1 MNKKVIV
8 SAIVLFNMFS
18 FSAFAANKT
27 GNVDKSINVVQ
38 IDQTSDKQALKA
50 GSRNWQNAVKGQ
62 DVFAGDKIRT
72 GLRSVAQ
79 INYEDGTMTRIGSRS
94 LLTVKDKKLNLKRG
108 YMWGKVDKTRTK
120 GLKVFTANAIASII
134 GTEFFIEAGSDGTTT
149 LTVLE
154 GIVELAGKKG
164 KVSVTAGTSSVV
176 DKDGN
181 AGDPMVFDQ
190 AKVLERYS
198 ELLID

>member
-1 MNKKVIV
+1 MNKKIIV
-8 SAIVLFNMFS
+8 SAIVLLNTFS

-27 GNVDKSINVVQ
+27 GNIDKSINVVQ

-50 GSRNWQNAVKGQ
+50 GSRNWKSAVKGQ

-79 INYEDGTMTRIGSRS
+79 INYDDGTMTRIGSRS
-94 LLTVKDKKLNLKRG
+94 LLSVKDRKLNLKRG

-120 GLKVFTANAIASII
+120 GLKIFTSNAIASII

-164 KVSVTAGTSSVV
+164 KVSVTAGTSSIV

-181 AGDPMVFDQ
+181 AGDPEVFDQ
-190 AKVLERYS
+190 DKVLARYS

>member
-1 MNKKVIV
+1 MNKKIIV
-8 SAIVLFNMFS
+8 SAIVLFNTFS

-27 GNVDKSINVVQ
+27 GNIDKSINVVQ
-38 IDQTSDKQALKA
+38 IDQTSDKEALKA
-50 GSRNWQNAVKGQ
+50 GSRNWQSATKGQ

-94 LLTVKDKKLNLKRG
+94 LLTVKDRKLSLKRG

-120 GLKVFTANAIASII
+120 GLKIFTANAIASII

-154 GIVELAGKKG
+154 GVVELAGKKG
-164 KVSVTAGTSSVV
+164 KVSVTAGTSSIV

-181 AGDPMVFDQ
+181 AGDPEVFDQ
-190 AKVLERYS
+190 NKVLERYS